1 MKTAELCLTALAVA
15 FFQFTP
21 NAWAQSA
28 PQLPKKLPPAVP
40 GRIHLL
46 NGSTLAVPLVYLDY
60 NKIVAVDK
68 DSKKVYTPLEV
79 SSFVMQQDSFVV
91 LKDFKVAVGEDEQEY
106 RIAFVRIG
114 AVGPGFALYHFQGT
128 MRQDDAIRYGSVS
141 TFNGAAGGAPGTM
154 GYAYRSQETDYVMSK
169 AWFIKRDND
178 PHWLSLPKSGSR
190 IRTIVEPIIAD
201 DKRLVKSVSWAF
213 LTADKVQKVLIEYI
227 ADKKAGLN

>member
-1 MKTAELCLTALAVA
+1 MKNAALCLAALAMA
-15 FFQFTP
+15 FFQSIP
-21 NAWAQSA
+21 NVWAQSA
-28 PQLPKKLPPAVP
+28 PQLPKKLPAAVP

-46 NGSTLAVPLVYLDY
+46 DGSTLTVPLVYLDY

-79 SSFVMQQDSFVV
+79 SSFAMVQDSFVV

-128 MRQDDAIRYGSVS
+128 MRRDDAVRYGSVS
-141 TFNGAAGGAPGTM
+141 TFNGATGAPGTM
-154 GYAYRSQETDYVMSK
+154 SYAYRSQATDYVMSK
-169 AWFIKRDND
+169 VWFIKRDDD
-178 PHWLSLPKSGSR
+178 PHWLSLPKSGGL

-201 DKRLVKSVSWAF
+201 YKKLLKSVSWAF
-213 LTADKVQKVLIEYI
+213 MTADKVQKVLTEYT

>member
-1 MKTAELCLTALAVA
+1 MKTAALCLAALAMA
-15 FFQFTP
+15 FFQSVP
-21 NAWAQSA
+21 NACAQSA

-46 NGSTLAVPLVYLDY
+46 DGRTLTIPLVYLDY

-68 DSKKVYTPLEV
+68 DTKKVYTPLEV
-79 SSFVMQQDSFVV
+79 SSFVMAQDSFIV

-106 RIAFVRIG
+106 RIAFVRVGVI
-114 AVGPGFALYHFQGT
+114 GPGFALYHFTGT
-128 MRQDDAIRYGSVS
+128 MRRDDAVHFRSVPIGTTGTGGYLYKSQS
-141 TFNGAAGGAPGTM
+141 TE
-154 GYAYRSQETDYVMSK
+154 YEMSK
-169 AWFIKRDND
+169 VWFIKRDDD

-201 DKRLVKSVSWAF
+201 DKKLVKSVSWSF
-213 LTADKVQKVLIEYI
+213 ITAEKVQKVLNEYV

>member
-1 MKTAELCLTALAVA
+1 MKIAALCLAALAMA
-15 FFQFTP
+15 FFQSIP
-21 NAWAQSA
+21 NVWAQSA
-28 PQLPKKLPPAVP
+28 PQLPKKLPAAVP

-46 NGSTLAVPLVYLDY
+46 DGSTLTVPLVYLDY

-79 SSFVMQQDSFVV
+79 SSFVMAQDSFVV
-91 LKDFKVAVGEDEQEY
+91 LKDFKVTEGEDEQEY

-128 MRQDDAIRYGSVS
+128 MRREQPGYVIMGTGGMGMGQVQES
-141 TFNGAAGGAPGTM
+141 TQ
-154 GYAYRSQETDYVMSK
+154 YLMSK
-169 AWFIKRDND
+169 VWFIKRDDD
-178 PHWLSLPKSGSR
+178 PHWLSLPKSGGL

-201 DKRLVKSVSWAF
+201 DKKLVKSVIWAF
-213 LTADKVQKVLIEYI
+213 MTADKVQKVLTEYT